1 MSILIVGVGIDI
13 IEIYRIKKSLE
24 RRENFLN
31 KLFTKNEIEYFERK
45 KFRPEFIAGKFAA
58 KEAVAKAL
66 GTGFREFDFKDIEI
80 ENNALGKPLA
90 TLRGKA
96 RLLAE
101 KNGEYNIH
109 ISISHSETH
118 AIAYAVLEV

>member
-1 MSILIVGVGIDI
+1 MIVGVGVDI

-24 RRENFLN
+24 RRETFLT
-31 KLFTKNEIEYFERK
+31 KLFTKNEIEYFESK
-45 KFRPEFIAGKFAA
+45 KFRPEFVAGKFAA

-80 ENNALGKPLA
+80 EHNALGKPLA

-96 RLLAE
+96 KLIAE
-101 KNGEYNIH
+101 KNGDYNIH
-109 ISISHSETH
+109 ISISHSETN

>member
-1 MSILIVGVGIDI
+1 MIVGVGVDI

-24 RRENFLN
+24 RRETFLT
-31 KLFTKNEIEYFERK
+31 KLFTKNEIEYFESK
-45 KFRPEFIAGKFAA
+45 KFRPEFVAGKFAA

-80 ENNALGKPLA
+80 EHNALGKPLV

-96 RLLAE
+96 RLIAE
-101 KNGEYNIH
+101 RNGDYNIH
-109 ISISHSETH
+109 ISISHSDSN

>member
-1 MSILIVGVGIDI
+1 MIVGVGVDI

-24 RRENFLN
+24 RRETFLT
-31 KLFTKNEIEYFERK
+31 KLFTKNEIEYFESK
-45 KFRPEFIAGKFAA
+45 KFRPEFVAGKFAA

-80 ENNALGKPLA
+80 EHNALGKPLV

-96 RLLAE
+96 KLIAE
-101 KNGEYNIH
+101 KNGDYNIH
-109 ISISHSETH
+109 ISISHSETN

>member
-1 MSILIVGVGIDI
+1 MIVGVGVDI

-24 RRENFLN
+24 RRETFLT
-31 KLFTKNEIEYFERK
+31 KLFTKNEIEYFESK
-45 KFRPEFIAGKFAA
+45 KFRPEFVAGKFAA

-80 ENNALGKPLA
+80 EHNALGKPLV

-96 RLLAE
+96 KLIAE
-101 KNGEYNIH
+101 RNGDYNIH
-109 ISISHSETH
+109 ISISHSETN